1 MGTWTGLRQTDCR
14 TTRRKSRGMER
25 IRVRDCF
32 SHQSASGSAHPQR
45 GTSMKYLAVRLARF
59 CLLFLWIAAGMA
71 MAQEQQPI
79 STPATAA
86 IAGATIAEWKGN
98 IRLSLPGQL
107 PSNPLRGEQ
116 LPPGTILDTGSGR
129 ILLRLRDASELMV
142 RAHTRLPVQQPS
154 LPDPSHFHLLLGR
167 IRALINKR
175 TGGAVPFELGT
186 PSAVIAVRGTQ
197 FDVEVNARNVTEVD
211 VVDGL
216 VEVYGRN
223 ANGGSVLLEP
233 GFSTR
238 VGMDSGP
245 EQPEPTNEIRPEV
258 ERPEPGESEISG
270 KSELEGEF
278 ERAEADREG
287 GTAESTENM
296 EMNEAQEISEQTA
309 VAAEA
314 ENKPGSEPQ

>member
-1 MGTWTGLRQTDCR
+1 
-14 TTRRKSRGMER
+14 
-25 IRVRDCF
+25 
-32 SHQSASGSAHPQR
+32 
-45 GTSMKYLAVRLARF
+45 MKYTAVRSTYF
-59 CLLFLWIAAGMA
+59 CLLFFWIAAGMA
-71 MAQEQQPI
+71 AAQEQQPSSI
-79 STPATAA
+79 PATTA

-107 PSNPLRGEQ
+107 PSIPLRGEQ

-129 ILLRLRDASELMV
+129 LLLRLSDGSEVMV
-142 RAHTRLPVQQPS
+142 RAHTRLQVQQPS
-154 LPDPSHFHLLLGR
+154 LTDPRYFQLLLGR

-197 FDVEVNARNVTEVD
+197 FDVEVNPQNVTEVD

-223 ANGGSVLLEP
+223 ASGGSVLLEP

-245 EQPEPTNEIRPEV
+245 EQPEPTNEMRPEV
-258 ERPEPGESEISG
+258 ERPEPGENEISG
-270 KSELEGEF
+270 KSELEVEF
-278 ERAEADREG
+278 ERAEVDREG
-287 GTAESTENM
+287 ETGESTESAEIT
-296 EMNEAQEISEQTA
+296 EMKEVQEISEQAA
-309 VAAEA
+309 VAVEA
-314 ENKPGSEPQ
+314 DTNPGSEP

>member
-1 MGTWTGLRQTDCR
+1 
-14 TTRRKSRGMER
+14 
-25 IRVRDCF
+25 
-32 SHQSASGSAHPQR
+32 
-45 GTSMKYLAVRLARF
+45 MKHTAVRSTYF
-59 CLLFLWIAAGMA
+59 SLLFFWILVGMA
-71 MAQEQQPI
+71 AAQEQQPG

-98 IRLSLPGQL
+98 IRLSLPGQS

-129 ILLRLRDASELMV
+129 MLLRLSDGSEVLV
-142 RAHTRLPVQQPS
+142 RAHTRLQVQQPS
-154 LPDPSHFHLLLGR
+154 LTDPSYLQLLLGR

-197 FDVEVNARNVTEVD
+197 FDVEVNSRNVTEVD

-223 ANGGSVLLEP
+223 AGGGSVLLEP

-238 VGMDSGP
+238 VGMGADP
-245 EQPEPTNEIRPEV
+245 DQPEPTNEIRPEV
-258 ERPEPGESEISG
+258 ERPDPGENEISR
-270 KSELEGEF
+270 KPELEVEF
-278 ERAEADREG
+278 ERAEAEREIEPG
-287 GTAESTENM
+287 ESAEIA
-296 EMNEAQEISEQTA
+296 EMIEMQEISEQ
-309 VAAEA
+309 AEA
-314 ENKPGSEPQ
+314 AVEVDVKPGSEPQ

>member
-1 MGTWTGLRQTDCR
+1 
-14 TTRRKSRGMER
+14 
-25 IRVRDCF
+25 
-32 SHQSASGSAHPQR
+32 
-45 GTSMKYLAVRLARF
+45 MKYKAIRSTYF
-59 CLLFLWIAAGMA
+59 CLIFFWISAGMSA
-71 MAQEQQPI
+71 AQEQQTG
-79 STPATAA
+79 SAPATAA
-86 IAGATIAEWKGN
+86 IAGATIAEWKGD
-98 IRLSLPGQL
+98 IRLNLPGQL

-129 ILLRLRDASELMV
+129 LLLRLSDGSEVIV
-142 RAHTRLPVQQPS
+142 RAHTRLQVQQPS
-154 LPDPSHFHLLLGR
+154 LTDPSYFQLLLGR

-197 FDVEVNARNVTEVD
+197 FDVEVNPRNVTEVD

-223 ANGGSVLLEP
+223 INGGSVLLEP

-245 EQPEPTNEIRPEV
+245 EQPEPTNEMRPEV
-258 ERPEPGESEISG
+258 ERPEPGENGISG
-270 KSELEGEF
+270 KSEFEVEF

-287 GTAESTENM
+287 GTGESAENM

>member
-1 MGTWTGLRQTDCR
+1 
-14 TTRRKSRGMER
+14 
-25 IRVRDCF
+25 
-32 SHQSASGSAHPQR
+32 
-45 GTSMKYLAVRLARF
+45 MKYTAVRSAYF
-59 CLLFLWIAAGMA
+59 CLIFFWISAGMSA
-71 MAQEQQPI
+71 AQEQQT
-79 STPATAA
+79 SPAPTTAA
-86 IAGATIAEWKGN
+86 IAGATIAEWKGD
-98 IRLSLPGQL
+98 IRLNLPGQL

-129 ILLRLRDASELMV
+129 LLLRLSDGSEVIV
-142 RAHTRLPVQQPS
+142 RAHTRLQVQQPS
-154 LPDPSHFHLLLGR
+154 LTDPSYFQLLLGR

-223 ANGGSVLLEP
+223 INGGSVLLEP

-238 VGMDSGP
+238 IGMDSGP

-258 ERPEPGESEISG
+258 ERPEPGENEISG

-278 ERAEADREG
+278 ERAEVDREG
-287 GTAESTENM
+287 ETGESAEKTEM
-296 EMNEAQEISEQTA
+296 SEVQEISEPTA

-314 ENKPGSEPQ
+314 DSKPGSEPQ

>member
-1 MGTWTGLRQTDCR
+1 
-14 TTRRKSRGMER
+14 
-25 IRVRDCF
+25 
-32 SHQSASGSAHPQR
+32 
-45 GTSMKYLAVRLARF
+45 MKYTGIRFTYF
-59 CLLFLWIAAGMA
+59 CLIFFWISAGMSA
-71 MAQEQQPI
+71 AQEQQP
-79 STPATAA
+79 SSAPSTAA
-86 IAGATIAEWKGN
+86 IAGATIAEWKGD

-116 LPPGTILDTGSGR
+116 LPPGTIVDTGSGR
-129 ILLRLRDASELMV
+129 LLLRLSDGSEVIV
-142 RAHTRLPVQQPS
+142 RAHTRLQVQQPS
-154 LPDPSHFHLLLGR
+154 LTDPSYFQLLLGR

-197 FDVEVNARNVTEVD
+197 FDVEVNPRNVTEVD

-223 ANGGSVLLEP
+223 ASGGSVLLEP

-258 ERPEPGESEISG
+258 ERPEPGENEVNG

-278 ERAEADREG
+278 ERAEVDRES
-287 GTAESTENM
+287 GTGESAENM
-296 EMNEAQEISEQTA
+296 EMNEVQEISEQTA

-314 ENKPGSEPQ
+314 DSKPGSEPQ

>member
-1 MGTWTGLRQTDCR
+1 
-14 TTRRKSRGMER
+14 
-25 IRVRDCF
+25 
-32 SHQSASGSAHPQR
+32 
-45 GTSMKYLAVRLARF
+45 MKYTAVRSTYF
-59 CLLFLWIAAGMA
+59 CLIFFWISAGMSA
-71 MAQEQQPI
+71 AQEQQTSSAP
-79 STPATAA
+79 TTAA
-86 IAGATIAEWKGN
+86 IAGATIAEWKGD

-129 ILLRLRDASELMV
+129 LLLRLSDGSEVIV
-142 RAHTRLPVQQPS
+142 RAHTRLQVQQPS
-154 LPDPSHFHLLLGR
+154 LTDPSYLQLLLGR

-296 EMNEAQEISEQTA
+296 EMNEVQEIAEQTA

-314 ENKPGSEPQ
+314 DSKPGSEPQ